1 MRCCCGLFIWFLQVE
16 ISLIPSLDEF
26 IWVPIH
32 ICKHEDIWFRTCV
45 SSLFWGGNHG
55 IFQSG
60 GNCIWMGSLYDCSFS
75 FTANSGQ
82 NGSQQRL
89 PTAKPLRMEICFS
102 PLSQMIDWLKM
113 DRLTYRTQVFVCCY
127 KKEFAFISWTT
138 VKAMEKISI
147 GCKILCFCVCF
158 ESRLIFSTHSGP
170 SGVRPRNPRTCDRRK
185 VLDGITFLQEAVDA
199 APTLKV

>member
-1 MRCCCGLFIWFLQVE
+1 MSSCEFLFTFASMRTFDLEHVSHLCSEVETMAFFNQAGIASEWALCTIAHFL
-16 ISLIPSLDEF
+16 
-26 IWVPIH
+26 
-32 ICKHEDIWFRTCV
+32 
-45 SSLFWGGNHG
+45 
-55 IFQSG
+55 
-60 GNCIWMGSLYDCSFS
+60 
-75 FTANSGQ
+75 
-82 NGSQQRL
+82 
-89 PTAKPLRMEICFS
+89 S
-102 PLSQMIDWLKM
+102 P
-113 DRLTYRTQVFVCCY
+113 RTQVKMDLNNVFQQPSPYGWRSALVRFHKWLTDEKWTAWLTERRCLCVAT

>member
-55 IFQSG
+55 VFQSG

-82 NGSQQRL
+82 NGSQQPL

-127 KKEFAFISWTT
+127 KKR
-138 VKAMEKISI
+138 
-147 GCKILCFCVCF
+147 VCF
-158 ESRLIFSTHSGP
+158 HFMNHCESNGKDKHWLQ
-170 SGVRPRNPRTCDRRK
+170 NL
-185 VLDGITFLQEAVDA
+185 VLLCLFRVEADLFHTLRSLRCA
-199 APTLKV
+199 A